1 MKMADFWRSSI
12 INLRVYH
19 HLLMELSVGWQAGS
33 DQILQHMHCCCQI
46 SFCKQINQMS
56 LKYRFRPASCFCA
69 KCFNLDD
76 RCMKGETALEEMH
89 LCPANSYSQTFASR
103 YQRQFFVELSCPRQ
117 KEDIRTTN
125 CFANFAIRIDID
137 IESLLRLV
145 GCIDLIISYHWIDY
159 ERQSWETKNLNFFR
173 FALFE
178 IFRFAKKK
186 TRFAISL
193 DHWYDLPLTCQYS
206 IDFSGKVA
214 LNSCFTEKVKIFR
227 A

>member
-1 MKMADFWRSSI
+1 
-12 INLRVYH
+12 
-19 HLLMELSVGWQAGS
+19 
-33 DQILQHMHCCCQI
+33 MHCCCQI

-56 LKYRFRPASCFCA
+56 LKYRFRPASCFPA

-159 ERQSWETKNLNFFR
+159 ERQSFLGLDFLKFLGSPKRKHNLQF
-173 FALFE
+173 LWITDM
-178 IFRFAKKK
+178 IF
-186 TRFAISL
+186 
-193 DHWYDLPLTCQYS
+193 H
-206 IDFSGKVA
+206 
-214 LNSCFTEKVKIFR
+214 
-227 A
+227 